1 MSRIIQDRINAGDSI
16 DATDLNNRFTAYSQP
31 GALDVANH
39 GAASI
44 DLPQVRG
51 NQLITIDSQRVVLGT
66 GSYDHSSVESI
77 PSYSTSPAGLVEVGG
92 GSTRLNFGL
101 TGWTVTSG
109 DILRVYW
116 DIGAR
121 PYVTGRPYGA
131 PNLGTLAIDDGAG
144 GQFDINDCLACW
156 VLHLEMDTTDAT
168 LANFVPVPGQTD
180 FQAGTPAFGNLSDC
194 AAMTVVPAYLEY
206 SAQGNANEGATS
218 ARTLLD
224 MRWGGVS
231 GAYWYTP
238 SGSQTIYGLRI
249 VAHGIYHA
257 KRTVTQNR
265 LELFTAVGGL
275 TQYLELTNGQLSA
288 VHMRRG

>member
-1 MSRIIQDRINAGDSI
+1 MSRIIQDRIDAGESI
-16 DATDLNNRFTAYSQP
+16 DATDLNNRYTAYNQP

-51 NQLITIDSQRVVLGT
+51 NQLITVDSKRVVLGT
-66 GSYDHSSVESI
+66 GVWDHSSVQSI
-77 PSYSTSPAGLVEVGG
+77 PSATASPATPAEVGG
-92 GSTRLNFGL
+92 GSTRLDFGL
-101 TGWTVTSG
+101 TGWTITSG

-121 PYVTGRPYGA
+121 PYITGRPYA
-131 PNLGTLAIDDGAG
+131 TPNLGALAIDNGAG
-144 GQFDINDCLACW
+144 GSFDLNDCLACW

-180 FQAGTPAFGNLSDC
+180 FQTGTPAFGNLSQT
-194 AAMTVVPAYLEY
+194 AATTVVPAYLEY
-206 SAQGNANEGATS
+206 SAEGNAVEGATN
-218 ARTLLD
+218 ARTTLD

-231 GAYWYTP
+231 GAYWFTP

-257 KRTVTQNR
+257 KRSGTQNR
-265 LELFTAVGGL
+265 LELYTAVGGV
-275 TQYLELTNGQLSA
+275 TQYLELTQGQLSA

>member
-16 DATDLNNRFTAYSQP
+16 DATDLNNRYTAYSQP

-77 PSYSTSPAGLVEVGG
+77 PSATASPATLAEVGG

-101 TGWTVTSG
+101 TGWTITPG

-116 DIGAR
+116 DTSAR
-121 PYVTGRPYGA
+121 PYVTGRPYAA
-131 PNLGTLAIDDGAG
+131 PNLGALTIDNGSG
-144 GQFDINDCLACW
+144 GGFDLNDCLACW
-156 VLHLEMDTTDAT
+156 VLHLQWDITDPT
-168 LANFVPVPGQTD
+168 LSNFTAVPGQSD
-180 FQAGTPAFGNLSDC
+180 FQVGTPAQSTLSSC

-206 SAQGNANEGATS
+206 SAQGNANEGATN

-224 MRWGGVS
+224 MRWNGVS
-231 GAYWYTP
+231 GAYWHTP
-238 SGSQTIYGLRI
+238 SGNVTVYGMRI

-257 KRTVTQNR
+257 AHTAGLNR
-265 LELFTAVGGL
+265 LYLYTAVGGV
-275 TQYLELTNGQLSA
+275 TQYLELTQGQLSA